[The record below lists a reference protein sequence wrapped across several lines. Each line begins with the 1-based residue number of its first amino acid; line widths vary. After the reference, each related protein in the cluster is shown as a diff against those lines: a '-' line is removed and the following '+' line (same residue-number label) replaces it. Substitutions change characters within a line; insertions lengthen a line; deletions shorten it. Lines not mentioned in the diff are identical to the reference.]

1 MLTYTVPS
9 RDGTPPTFAA
19 PAASDTVQVGS
30 TLIVKNASAAAI
42 TVTLVT
48 PGNLG
53 TGDAYPDKVYTVPA
67 TTGELW
73 IPVYED
79 YRDPVTGVAA
89 VTFSAVTSVTAAAI
103 NHL

>member
-9 RDGTPPTFAA
+9 QAGTPPVFAA
-19 PAASDTVQVGS
+19 PLASDTVQVGT
-30 TLIVKNASAAAI
+30 TLIVKNASAAAV

-48 PGNLG
+48 PGSLG
-53 TGDAYPDKVYTVPA
+53 TGDAYPDKAYTVPA
-67 TTGELW
+67 TNGELW

-79 YRDPVTGVAA
+79 YRNPTTGVAT

>member
-1 MLTYTVPS
+1 MITYTVPS
-9 RDGTPPTFAA
+9 QAGTAPVYAA

-48 PGNLG
+48 PGNLP
-53 TGDAYPDKVYTVPA
+53 TGSDYPDKTYTVPA
-67 TTGELW
+67 TTGEVW

-79 YRDPVTGVAA
+79 YRNPTTGVAA
-89 VTFSAVTSVTAAAI
+89 VTFSAVASVTAAAI

>member
-1 MLTYTVPS
+1 MITYTVPS
-9 RDGTPPTFAA
+9 QAGTPPTYAA

-48 PGNLG
+48 PGNLA
-53 TGDAYPDKVYTVPA
+53 TGDSYPDKVYTVA
-67 TTGELW
+67 AGGEAW

-79 YRDPVTGVAA
+79 YRNPTTGVAA
-89 VTFSAVTSVTAAAI
+89 VTFSAVASVTAAAI